1 LQRLFYASH
10 QINKF
15 YLRESGAQGLAM
27 LMRTRP
33 PSLLRQILAAIMM
46 RISARLAA
54 WRRRRAL
61 AGLDARQLADIGVA
75 RVDGDYVL
83 LANMMATASGLSCPG
98 KINNL
103 TRASM
108 PSMPA
113 KKKDVGGRDKP
124 GHDDLL

>member
-1 LQRLFYASH
+1 
-10 QINKF
+10 
-15 YLRESGAQGLAM
+15 M

-46 RISARLAA
+46 RMSARRAV

-75 RVDGDYVL
+75 RIDGDYVPL
-83 LANMMATASGLSCPG
+83 PNMMATASGLSCPG

-103 TRASM
+103 TRVST
-108 PSMPA
+108 PLMPA
-113 KKKDVGGRDKP
+113 KMKDVDGRDKP